1 MRKQK
6 ALWWRRL
13 IAFLTPRRGLEV
25 FEGDTLPA
33 RIPTL
38 NLALAREEGK
48 DWCIG
53 MHCPCGCGQRLEL
66 LVLGGV
72 KPRWDYHANARG
84 HVTLHPSVW
93 LATGCRSHFWLR
105 NGKVIWCE

>member
-6 ALWWRRL
+6 ALWWRRFVAL
-13 IAFLTPRRGLEV
+13 LTPRRALEV
-25 FEGDTLPA
+25 FEGDTPPTKLPW
-33 RIPTL
+33 L
-38 NLALAREEGK
+38 NLALAREDGE
-48 DWCIG
+48 DWSVG

-66 LVLGGV
+66 MVLPDV
-72 KPRWDYHANARG
+72 KPRWDLYTNAKG
-84 HVTLHPSVW
+84 YVTLRPSVW